1 MYKICQKLGSSTI
14 IFVSKNEG
22 VGMKSLQGNNV
33 GLHNECHVEK
43 LVKKT
48 LRSVKSMEE
57 PYTMGQFGRPYC
69 ATKLNGPVN

>member
-14 IFVSKNEG
+14 TFVSKNEG

-33 GLHNECHVEK
+33 GLHNECHVE
-43 LVKKT
+43 KT